1 MIGLDMRVALIFSL
15 CLLSLNKFINFIAVN
30 TIDIPHVLLPLFIN
44 MSLSTPEVIC
54 EEKH

>member
-1 MIGLDMRVALIFSL
+1 MIGLDMRVALIFSY
-15 CLLSLNKFINFIAVN
+15 LLSLNNFINFIAVN

-44 MSLSTPEVIC
+44 MPLSTPEVIC